1 MAELT
6 RNEILNGINN
16 IEKYTI
22 ESLNGEIWLRPLSQ
36 SEIGQ
41 VNNIEAAG
49 FGKFKT
55 EEKAKR
61 GVRQQIGSE
70 MKSFGEL
77 NVKETQKASNEA
89 KTKAVLFSITN
100 AKYTDDPFTQTDIES
115 LPGKVFNEIYEKVKE
130 ISGLGEDV
138 NLEEEVDS
146 FPENE

>member
-1 MAELT
+1 
-6 RNEILNGINN
+6 
-16 IEKYTI
+16 
-22 ESLNGEIWLRPLSQ
+22 
-36 SEIGQ
+36 
-41 VNNIEAAG
+41 
-49 FGKFKT
+49 
-55 EEKAKR
+55 
-61 GVRQQIGSE
+61 